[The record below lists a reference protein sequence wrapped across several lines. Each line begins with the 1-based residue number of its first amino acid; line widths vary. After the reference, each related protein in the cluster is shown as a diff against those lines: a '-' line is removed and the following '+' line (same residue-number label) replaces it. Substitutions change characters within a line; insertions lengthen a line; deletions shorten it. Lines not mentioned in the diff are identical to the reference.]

1 MKVDSEYQLS
11 TLSIMRIIGYGL
23 VFLSILDIIYIIY
36 PLNLLN
42 PTWEFNTIGA
52 LVEHTPVPLL
62 ALILVFYGKGEFRL
76 QKEMYLLKFISWL
89 CLLVGI
95 LFILMI
101 PLGLV
106 NTYRLYYNSP
116 AIAQSNQQ
124 IQQIKTVKEK
134 IETTQSTEEI
144 TKLLNLPQLPQN
156 APKIPDFKQ
165 FKTQTLTNLNQLEK
179 NLKQQSEEIIKNQR
193 LNLLKNSLKWN
204 LGALVSGILFFW
216 IWKSTVWVRYATVIE
231 R

>member
-1 MKVDSEYQLS
+1 MKVASEYQLS
-11 TLSIMRIIGYGL
+11 TLSVMRIIGYGL
-23 VFLSILDIIYIIY
+23 VFLSIIDIIYIIY

-62 ALILVFYGKGEFRL
+62 ALILVFYGKGELRL
-76 QKEMYLLKFISWL
+76 KRELHLLKFISWL
-89 CLLVGI
+89 CLLIGL

-101 PLGLV
+101 PLGLI

-124 IQQIKTVKEK
+124 IQQIKTAKEK
-134 IETTQSTEEI
+134 VETAKSSEEI
-144 TKLLNLPQLPQN
+144 IKILNLPPLPKN

-179 NLKQQSEEIIKNQR
+179 NIKQQSEKAIENLR
-193 LNLLKNSLKWN
+193 LNLLKNSVKWN
-204 LGALVSGILFFW
+204 LGALVAGILFFW
-216 IWKSTVWVRYATVIE
+216 IWKSTTWVRYANVI
-231 R
+231 